1 MASHMKTTV
10 EISDALLREAKRV
23 AARDETTVRA
33 LIEEGLRQSLN
44 ARNDKRRFR
53 MRDVS
58 YGRGGLRPEVEDGS
72 WERLRDL
79 IYEGPGG

>member
-53 MRDVS
+53 LRDVS
-58 YGRGGLRPEVEDGS
+58 YGKGGLRPEVEDGS
-72 WERLRDL
+72 WERLSDM
-79 IYEGPGG
+79 IYAGRRG